1 MISKIIVVLF
11 AFVGKRPVLSI
22 LSHSADMPIGNEVRK
37 AIAAQLPAVA
47 ELLAGMH

>member
-11 AFVGKRPVLSI
+11 TFVGKRPALSFA
-22 LSHSADMPIGNEVRK
+22 SVVGGYAIGNEVRK

-47 ELLAGMH
+47 ELLAVL